1 MIFIL
6 DNIIGTYCSLLF
18 WTTTN
23 ERTNERTAARF
34 CRSIRSTAFRGA
46 IRRRPDRKRK
56 GKKRKRKKEEK
67 IFKVQNRAKGV
78 CR

>member
-6 DNIIGTYCSLLF
+6 DNIIGTYCPLLY

-23 ERTNERTAARF
+23 ERTNGRPLLPLNSF
-34 CRSIRSTAFRGA
+34 NGVS
-46 IRRRPDRKRK
+46 RRDSPSSRPK
-56 GKKRKRKKEEK
+56 KKRKEKEKKEEK